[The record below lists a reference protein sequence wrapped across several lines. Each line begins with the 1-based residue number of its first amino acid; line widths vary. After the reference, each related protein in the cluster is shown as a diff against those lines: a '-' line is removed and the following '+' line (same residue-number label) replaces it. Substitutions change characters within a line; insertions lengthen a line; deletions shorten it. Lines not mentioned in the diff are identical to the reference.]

1 MGTFGPHFGDYIM
14 IKKDKNFKLPKS
26 VKRMMGAMSKTDASE
41 FKRLMI
47 QAIISGSI
55 EPPREKKK
63 DKKKVV
69 ETEE

>member
-1 MGTFGPHFGDYIM
+1 ML
-14 IKKDKNFKLPKS
+14 KKDKNFKLSKS
-26 VKRMMGAMSKTDASE
+26 IKRMMAAMPKEESSE

-47 QAIISGSI
+47 EAIIAGSI

-63 DKKKVV
+63 DKRKVV